1 MTAPWGA
8 IAAGLVPVVDGLT
21 ALREWTGLMDSLA
34 VQVAKLSAA
43 VGGKRGAEVAQLR
56 PAVESVLS
64 LATKAAGLVGSLKV
78 PVPADVQQRWV
89 SVLTRTQSALK
100 DAESM
105 VGRTQVTVS
114 GSSLPV
120 PADVSTEGWRIPFTN
135 IVMPWAAVIGVV
147 AVAGIGLYF
156 SRKRS

>member
-1 MTAPWGA
+1 MTVPWGA
-8 IAAGLVPVVDGLT
+8 VAAGLVPVVDGLT

-43 VGGKRGAEVAQLR
+43 VDGKRGAEVAQLR

-64 LATKAAGLVGSLKV
+64 LASKAAGVVGSLKV

-89 SVLTRTQSALK
+89 SVLTRAQSALK
-100 DAESM
+100 NAESM
-105 VGRTQVTVS
+105 IGRSQVTVGAS
-114 GSSLPV
+114 LLPV
-120 PADVSTEGWRIPFTN
+120 PVSTEGWRIPFTN
-135 IVMPWAAVIGVV
+135 IVMPWSAVIGIL
-147 AVAGIGLYF
+147 AVAGVGLYF